1 MELFLNDSLGQI
13 TLEVEEADNARAV
26 IIIAHGAGAGMHHPF
41 MTSISG
47 LFVARGFHVARFNFP
62 YMESGKKFPGAP
74 KPNIET
80 WGLVI
85 DYLCVTY
92 PDLPIIISGKSY
104 GGRMASHLLADQ
116 SPAAVKGIFYL
127 GFPLHAPGKNSK
139 ARATHLNAVQVPQ
152 LFLQG
157 INDQLANIDLMREVL
172 SSLPAARMLEVEF
185 ADHSFKVPKAS
196 GRTSKEV
203 MHQLVEVTTEWID
216 TVLK

>member
-62 YMESGKKFPGAP
+62 YMENGKKFPGAP

-127 GFPLHAPGKNSK
+127 GFPLHAAGKDSK

-172 SSLPAARMLEVEF
+172 SSLPAARILEVEF

>member
-62 YMESGKKFPGAP
+62 YMENGKKFPGAP

-127 GFPLHAPGKNSK
+127 GFPLHAAGKDSK